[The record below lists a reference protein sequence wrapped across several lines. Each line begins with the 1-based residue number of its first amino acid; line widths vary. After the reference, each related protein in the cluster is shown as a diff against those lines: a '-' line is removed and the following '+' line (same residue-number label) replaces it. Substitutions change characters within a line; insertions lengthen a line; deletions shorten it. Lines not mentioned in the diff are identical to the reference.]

1 MQKED
6 VEKWL
11 KYTEEAGYI
20 DCSQAFELF
29 EDGEYSFILNMAKEL
44 LERM

>member
-6 VEKWL
+6 IEKWI
-11 KYTEEAGYI
+11 KNTEKLGYI
-20 DCSQAFELF
+20 DCSRAFEIF

-44 LERM
+44 LKRI